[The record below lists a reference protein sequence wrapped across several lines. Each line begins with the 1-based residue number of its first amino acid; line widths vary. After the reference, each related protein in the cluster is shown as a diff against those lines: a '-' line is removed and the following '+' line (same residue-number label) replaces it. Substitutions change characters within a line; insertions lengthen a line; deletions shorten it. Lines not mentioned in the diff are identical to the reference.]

1 MSYLPCELHCHTVH
15 SDGDFQVRE
24 LLENAATEGL
34 ALIALTDHNTLS
46 GHDELDDSVLPAI
59 RGIEWTTYYGHML
72 VLGARKFIDWRDAVP
87 TNIDEK
93 IHAVKAAGGVV
104 GIAHPFQIGSP
115 VCTGGRW
122 EFEVKN
128 WDNVDY
134 MEIWHEDLTTVSSE
148 NKKAFELDNKNAD
161 IAYYIA
167 AILAEENDITNALS
181 YANTA
186 LQLNSEHSNAKEL
199 KQNLE
204 TNQNA
209 ERLQTAIN
217 LYDSGKYDECLAQ
230 LNQIITGEP
239 SNAYA
244 LYYRGM
250 IYDTKK
256 QYQNAINDYKK
267 ALEHNSE
274 LGIVNYLI
282 AVDYDSLSQFK
293 NAYTYY
299 KTFVNSYA
307 EDDDYKKYSQTRLE
321 ELKDYAK

>member
-1 MSYLPCELHCHTVH
+1 M
-15 SDGDFQVRE
+15 
-24 LLENAATEGL
+24 
-34 ALIALTDHNTLS
+34 I
-46 GHDELDDSVLPAI
+46 
-59 RGIEWTTYYGHML
+59 YY
-72 VLGARKFIDWRDAVP
+72 
-87 TNIDEK
+87 
-93 IHAVKAAGGVV
+93 
-104 GIAHPFQIGSP
+104 
-115 VCTGGRW
+115 
-122 EFEVKN
+122 
-128 WDNVDY
+128 
-134 MEIWHEDLTTVSSE
+134 
-148 NKKAFELDNKNAD
+148 KKAFELDNKNAD

>member
-24 LLENAATEGL
+24 LLENARSEKL
-34 ALIALTDHNTLS
+34 SLIALTDHNTLS

-148 NKKAFELDNKNAD
+148 NKKAFELWTSLLDKGHK
-161 IAYYIA
+161 IA
-167 AILAEENDITNALS
+167 ATYGRDWHRTEKSGRFGCTYLNMEGKINQDNALCALKHGRTVVSTGVKFFFRLHRLGNTFSIGDTVRKGTYVFSFFTDIHSAISGGENEDIS
-181 YANTA
+181 YRTIKIVT
-186 LQLNSEHSNAKEL
+186 NSSKTV
-199 KQNLE
+199 LE
-204 TNQNA
+204 TRYDQRHVRLTLESQHWYRA
-209 ERLQTAIN
+209 ELWGDADGTGRL
-217 LYDSGKYDECLAQ
+217 LAVTSPVYCQ
-230 LNQIITGEP
+230 
-239 SNAYA
+239 
-244 LYYRGM
+244 
-250 IYDTKK
+250 
-256 QYQNAINDYKK
+256 
-267 ALEHNSE
+267 
-274 LGIVNYLI
+274 
-282 AVDYDSLSQFK
+282 
-293 NAYTYY
+293 
-299 KTFVNSYA
+299 
-307 EDDDYKKYSQTRLE
+307 
-321 ELKDYAK
+321 